1 MNHLK
6 RLSVALALTSV
17 LAGSAFACETP
28 DPGQTQTPPCAVAN
42 SIVNPDDAAVPA
54 ESLTPGESSAE
65 TVASVAKVAMSLFE
79 SLLSIF

>member
-6 RLSVALALTSV
+6 RLSVALALTLV
-17 LAGSAFACETP
+17 LAASAFACGTP

-42 SIVNPDDAAVPA
+42 SIANPDDAAVPA
-54 ESLTPGESSAE
+54 EFLTPSESSAE